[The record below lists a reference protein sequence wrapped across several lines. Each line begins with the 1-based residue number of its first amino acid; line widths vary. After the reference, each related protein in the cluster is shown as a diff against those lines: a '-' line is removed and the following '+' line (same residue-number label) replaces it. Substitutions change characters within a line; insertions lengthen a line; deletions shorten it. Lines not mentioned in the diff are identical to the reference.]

1 MKGEFSMKLLHI
13 ISLLQL
19 NDIPRVV
26 CFDFLYIYIMS
37 YNDDG
42 FGLVSD
48 YIK

>member
-26 CFDFLYIYIMS
+26 CFDFFIYIMS